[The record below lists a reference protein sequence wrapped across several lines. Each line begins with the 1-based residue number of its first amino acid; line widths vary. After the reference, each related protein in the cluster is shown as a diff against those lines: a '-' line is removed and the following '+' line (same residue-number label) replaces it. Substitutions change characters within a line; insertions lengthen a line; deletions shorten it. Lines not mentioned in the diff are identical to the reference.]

1 MGCSSYTD
9 PTCYAIT
16 CRADVYG
23 VWISDTGSQKH
34 SGQYLLKNTHRE
46 KAQSN
51 KTPALRR
58 STNMGVWTVG
68 TLNLFEVL
76 KLKQNFQKTK
86 AVTGKTQFSVIGPF
100 YLS

>member
-1 MGCSSYTD
+1 
-9 PTCYAIT
+9 
-16 CRADVYG
+16 
-23 VWISDTGSQKH
+23 
-34 SGQYLLKNTHRE
+34 
-46 KAQSN
+46 
-51 KTPALRR
+51 
-58 STNMGVWTVG
+58 MGVWTVG